1 MKRGLIRHFEIAKTL
16 DVLHEY
22 FYWPNMK
29 RDVQRIC
36 DKCITC
42 KQAKFRIVSH
52 GLYTPLPVLK
62 ESWVDISMDFVS
74 GLPRSKKCR
83 DLIFVVVNRFYKIT
97 HVISCNKTN
106 DVTNI
111 ADLFFKKIV
120 QLHGVPKSSDRDI
133 KILNYFW
140 KVL

>member
-1 MKRGLIRHFEIAKTL
+1 
-16 DVLHEY
+16 
-22 FYWPNMK
+22 
-29 RDVQRIC
+29 
-36 DKCITC
+36 
-42 KQAKFRIVSH
+42 VSH